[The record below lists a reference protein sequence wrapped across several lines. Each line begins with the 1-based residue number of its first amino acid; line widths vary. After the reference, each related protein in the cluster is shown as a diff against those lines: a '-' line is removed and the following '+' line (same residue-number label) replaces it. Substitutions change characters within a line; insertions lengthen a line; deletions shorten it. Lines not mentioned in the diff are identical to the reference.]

1 MDKIYQKMIPSV
13 KNAAK
18 SKIGGFTLIE
28 LLVVVLIIGILSAIA
43 LPQYHK
49 AVAKSRISEGII
61 QARAL
66 LEAQNRY
73 KMQTGEPWSNDLSAL
88 DIQLS
93 DKWKCSTLSDYCYFN
108 VNLSKATI
116 ETNRYNSDRLTIFC
130 LAPLDNQLANEVC
143 RSVSDGT
150 VDHASDTTNYYLIY
164 DPKGS

>member
-93 DKWKCSTLSDYCYFN
+93 DKWGCGVGYCGVSEPY
-108 VNLSKATI
+108 SGARI
-116 ETNRYNSDRLTIFC
+116 ETDRYYSTRLTIFC
-130 LAPLDNQLANEVC
+130 VAPLDNQLANEVC
-143 RSVSDGT
+143 RSVSNGT
-150 VDHASDTTNYYLIY
+150 IDHSQGNHNYYLIY

>member
-1 MDKIYQKMIPSV
+1 M
-13 KNAAK
+13 KNY
-18 SKIGGFTLIE
+18 STGRLGGFTLIE

-116 ETNRYNSDRLTIFC
+116 EMNRYNSDRLTIFC
-130 LAPLDNQLANEVC
+130 VAPLDNQLANEVC
-143 RSVSDGT
+143 RSVSNGT
-150 VDHASDTTNYYLIY
+150 IDRSQGNLNYYLIY